1 MTFYKTGFH
10 EPSSTIIH
18 SIIEFNEHLIIL
30 IIVIIILIVWSIYHT
45 ITNFIEFQSVGSRKF
60 THSKNL
66 EIIWTSVPAL
76 TLLLLSIPSF
86 TLLYAM
92 DEAVAPDMTI
102 KIIGHQWF
110 WCYEIDDF
118 LRIDFCE
125 TKPLKKALRYTS
137 YLLVID
143 GVPGTHSEG
152 YFRLLETTKRIM
164 LPIKTFLRLLITS
177 ADVLHS
183 WSIPSFGIK
192 MDACPGRLNQISL
205 FVEKVGLYYGAC
217 YEICGVQHGFMPI
230 CVVSTF
236 KENILNRLSALK
248 I

>member
-1 MTFYKTGFH
+1 MGYKTSFQ
-10 EPSSTIIH
+10 EPSSSILH
-18 SIIEFNEHLIIL
+18 SIVEFNQHLLAIIM
-30 IIVIIILIVWSIYHT
+30 IIVILVGWALYHI
-45 ITNFIEFQSVGSRKF
+45 ITNFIEFNSIENRKF

-66 EIIWTSVPAL
+66 EIVWTSIPAI
-76 TLLLLSIPSF
+76 TLFLLSIPSF

-92 DEAVAPDMTI
+92 DEAAAPDMTV
-102 KIIGHQWF
+102 KIVGHQWF

-118 LRIDFCE
+118 LKMKNCE
-125 TKPLKKALRYTS
+125 VLPLKKALRFTS

-143 GVPGTHSEG
+143 GIPKNG
-152 YFRLLETTKRIM
+152 YPKGDFRLLETTKRIV

-183 WSIPSFGIK
+183 WSVPSFGIK

-205 FVEKVGLYYGAC
+205 FIEKAGLYFGAC

-236 KENILNRLSALK
+236 KENILTQFV